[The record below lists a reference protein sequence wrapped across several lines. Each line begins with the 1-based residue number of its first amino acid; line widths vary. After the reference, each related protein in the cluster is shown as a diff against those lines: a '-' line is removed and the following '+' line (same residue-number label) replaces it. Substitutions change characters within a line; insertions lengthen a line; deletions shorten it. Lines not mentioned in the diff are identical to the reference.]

1 MNFAD
6 PLYIKT
12 KVGHYCSARANE
24 IQSATEC
31 KKAGERL
38 GLQWAQSWT
47 GPNDFPACLYADDGR
62 NTVYFNLSPNPKRSN
77 PNPKISAICRTA
89 GKICFLYVSSLLCRF
104 KIGVIFMDSVLKLYL
119 NILFIIKL
127 Q

>member
-77 PNPKISAICRTA
+77 PNPKFSAICKTA
-89 GKICFLYVSSLLCRF
+89 GKNCFSLC
-104 KIGVIFMDSVLKLYL
+104 VIFIVPHQNIDIFKLEKPVR
-119 NILFIIKL
+119 ILAFTCF
-127 Q
+127 

>member
-1 MNFAD
+1 MNFAETT
-6 PLYIKT
+6 YIRT
-12 KVGHYCSARANE
+12 KPGHLCSAVANE
-24 IQSATEC
+24 IPSANEC

-47 GPNDFPACLYADDGR
+47 GENDFPACLYADDGR

-89 GKICFLYVSSLLCRF
+89 GKICFLYVSSLLCRI
-104 KIGVIFMDSVLKLYL
+104 KIGVMQQVPA
-119 NILFIIKL
+119 ILC